1 VKLSTRVGY
10 TGRTD
15 TKEEGFGT
23 VTKEHGFGTDVC
35 GNSLIPASE
44 WTVYLLP
51 RER

>member
-15 TKEEGFGT
+15 TKEEGFD
-23 VTKEHGFGTDVC
+23 TDVC
-35 GNSLIPASE
+35 GDSLIPASE